1 MRSMAIEYEVL
12 ISTCDK
18 FSDLWD
24 AHILLMERNW
34 KTHGKAYLVT
44 DAATDRRYEGLEVV
58 CAGADTEITRRLQI
72 ALDQVKTKYIL
83 FTLDDYFLT
92 EPVDE
97 DALQRTLAVMED
109 AQLDYVW
116 LDSRHNPYM
125 PIRQELRREGA
136 VELEDHSGYYLRNLA
151 EGNYKVSLYPGL
163 WRTDFMRQT
172 LEETRN
178 AWQYEVALT
187 EMAHQLSAHCAVSCH
202 GEFPFLDVIRKGK
215 VLRKA
220 DRYFRR
226 NPIYRSN
233 REVMGFWAEWMLT
246 ARMWLKRV
254 LPKSV
259 FNLLKK
265 VLIKCGMTF
274 YSPVK

>member
-1 MRSMAIEYEVL
+1 MLKQLNQPAFRAGQVFSWLHKGVRSYEEMTNLPQVL
-12 ISTCDK
+12 
-18 FSDLWD
+18 
-24 AHILLMERNW
+24 
-34 KTHGKAYLVT
+34 
-44 DAATDRRYEGLEVV
+44 
-58 CAGADTEITRRLQI
+58 
-72 ALDQVKTKYIL
+72 
-83 FTLDDYFLT
+83 
-92 EPVDE
+92 
-97 DALQRTLAVMED
+97 
-109 AQLDYVW
+109 
-116 LDSRHNPYM
+116 
-125 PIRQELRREGA
+125 
-136 VELEDHSGYYLRNLA
+136 
-151 EGNYKVSLYPGL
+151 
-163 WRTDFMRQT
+163 RQT